1 MTSGYA
7 DRIAWFAEQAERDRR
22 EFDPPSDPPDEER
35 AMAFLREGFGP
46 LVALYL
52 EARTAEWDVA
62 FSAAELERFH
72 RATNAWLSLY
82 ARCYGVE
89 MEPDVTV
96 RRAAELLVDTDNI
109 RDTAQLLTQVPARRG
124 QSVAEPGDIT
134 RSKTDT
140 NR

>member
-7 DRIAWFAEQAERDRR
+7 DRIAGFAEQAERDRR
-22 EFDPPSDPPDEER
+22 EFDSPSDPPDEER

-52 EARTAEWDVA
+52 EARTAEWDVV
-62 FSAAELERFH
+62 FSAAELEQFH

-89 MEPDVTV
+89 MEPDATV
-96 RRAAELLVDTDNI
+96 RRAAELLLATDNI
-109 RDTAQLLTQVPARRG
+109 RDTAQLLTQVPSRN
-124 QSVAEPGDIT
+124 E
-134 RSKTDT
+134 RSPA
-140 NR
+140 NE